1 MIIELREEFFLARH
15 QCLEKA
21 QHAGDPLSD
30 SCLLWRHAGVK
41 RAGPRG
47 NFSMISKR

>member
-15 QCLEKA
+15 QCLKKA
-21 QHAGDPLSD
+21 QHAGDPLSGP
-30 SCLLWRHAGVK
+30 CLLWRPTGVK

-47 NFSMISKR
+47 LFPMISK